1 VWYFTPFYAI
11 LRSVPSKGW
20 GAFLMLAA
28 IVLLFVLPWL
38 DRCKVK
44 SIRYRGASFKVAL
57 AVFVVS
63 FIALGYLG
71 LQPATGLYVTLA
83 RIFTIL
89 YFAFFLLMPLYTANE
104 KTRPVP
110 ERVVYHHD

>member
-1 VWYFTPFYAI
+1 
-11 LRSVPSKGW
+11 
-20 GAFLMLAA
+20 MLAA
-28 IVLLFVLPWL
+28 IVLLFLLPWL

-44 SIRYRGASFKVAL
+44 SIRYRGFSFKLAL
-57 AVFVVS
+57 GVFVVS

-71 LQPATGLYVTLA
+71 LMPATGLYVTLA
-83 RIFTIL
+83 RIFTIT
-89 YFAFFLLMPLYTANE
+89 YFAFFLLMPIYTARE